1 MHTLGQLN
9 RPIMVSW
16 VAAGAEVE
24 LAGGQKLSAKMVILG
39 DGAHSKTANKYH
51 KMDLK
56 TMDIAAW
63 RCLSLSHAGASKRVC
78 SSSVGA

>member
-1 MHTLGQLN
+1 MQ
-9 RPIMVSW
+9 RW
-16 VAAGAEVE
+16 R

-63 RCLSLSHAGASKRVC
+63 RCLSR
-78 SSSVGA
+78 

>member
-1 MHTLGQLN
+1 M
-9 RPIMVSW
+9 
-16 VAAGAEVE
+16 E

-56 TMDIAAW
+56 MMNIAAW
-63 RCLSLSHAGASKRVC
+63 RCLSF
-78 SSSVGA
+78 